1 MIFVISTIFI
11 LPCFFLYLQL
21 RKSTAEL
28 QKNKSQ
34 NLVLDERIK
43 NLSHDLN
50 AQNYKFKILE
60 EDNNELRNFK
70 GRYEHAQG
78 EINGLYAEK
87 AKNLAQVDVLNH
99 KILSFEKQK
108 ELLAQN
114 LQQLEKEKSEWQKSK
129 QTSLL
134 QLSEEMI

>member
-1 MIFVISTIFI
+1 
-11 LPCFFLYLQL
+11 
-21 RKSTAEL
+21 L

-43 NLSHDLN
+43 NLHQDL
-50 AQNYKFKILE
+50 ATQNHKLKILE
-60 EDNNELRNFK
+60 EDNNDLRNFK

-87 AKNLAQVDVLNH
+87 AKNLAQIDVLNH
-99 KILSFEKQK
+99 KILAFEKQK

-114 LQQLEKEKSEWQKSK
+114 LGQLEKEKSEWQKSK
-129 QTSLL
+129 ETILL
-134 QLSEEMI
+134 RSRRKR

>member
-1 MIFVISTIFI
+1 MIFVISSILI
-11 LPCFFLYLQL
+11 LPYFFFYLQL
-21 RKSTAEL
+21 RKNTTEL

-43 NLSHDLN
+43 NLHQDL
-50 AQNYKFKILE
+50 ATQNHKLKILE
-60 EDNNELRNFK
+60 EDNNDLRNFK

-87 AKNLAQVDVLNH
+87 AKNLAQIDVLNH
-99 KILSFEKQK
+99 KILAFEKQK

-114 LQQLEKEKSEWQKSK
+114 LGQLEKEKSEWQKSK
-129 QTSLL
+129 ETILL
-134 QLSEEMI
+134 RSRRKR